1 MNEANSPATAPG
13 EDDDEINLLDLLQVV
28 VDNLRLLLLGPLAV
42 GLLALGISFVMTPIF
57 TATTRFLPPQQQQSA
72 AASLMASLGA
82 LGGVAGAA
90 AGLKNPADQFVA
102 FMKSESVANALI
114 DRFKLMD
121 RYQVDFKADARLQL
135 QAQTTIAAG
144 KDGIIELNFND
155 KDPKVAAEL
164 ANAYVTELGHLLNRL
179 AVTEAQ
185 ERRVFFDRQLLQ
197 TKDKLT
203 QAQQALQAV
212 GISGDVVKSTG
223 QAVALVA
230 QLQAQIS
237 AKEVQ
242 LGAMRGYLTPNAA
255 EFKQAQMELTALRA
269 QLNKVEQDQTTSPS
283 GPHNADYV
291 ARYRD
296 FKYYEALFDLFAKQL
311 ELAKVDEARE
321 GAVIQVVDLATPP
334 ERKAKPKKALIAVLA
349 TLASG
354 FALLLFVFVRNAMR
368 QAQTNPASRA
378 RLDALQA
385 SWRRALKR

>member
-1 MNEANSPATAPG
+1 MNESNTPLSAPAQ
-13 EDDDEINLLDLLQVV
+13 DDDEINLLDLLQVV
-28 VDNLRLLLLGPLAV
+28 VDNLRLLVLGPLAV

-57 TATTRFLPPQQQQSA
+57 TASTRFLPPQQQQSA

-90 AGLKNPADQFVA
+90 AGLKNPADQYVA

-114 DRFKLMD
+114 DRFKLLD
-121 RYQVDFKADARLQL
+121 RYEADFKQDARKTLENN
-135 QAQTTIAAG
+135 TTIAAG
-144 KDGIIELNFND
+144 KDGIIQLDFND
-155 KDPKVAAEL
+155 KDPKFAADV
-164 ANAYVTELGHLLNRL
+164 ANAYITELGHLLNRL

-197 TKDKLT
+197 TKQKLT

-242 LGAMRGYLTPNAA
+242 LGALRGYLTPNAA
-255 EFKQAQMELTALRA
+255 EFKQVQMELSALRA
-269 QLNKVEQDQTTSPS
+269 QLSKVEQDQTTSPS
-283 GPHNADYV
+283 GPQSADYV

-296 FKYYEALFDLFAKQL
+296 FKYYETLFDLFAKQL

-354 FALLLFVFVRNAMR
+354 FVLLLYVFVRNAMR
-368 QAQTNPASRA
+368 QAQGDPASKA
-378 RLDALQA
+378 RLTALHS
-385 SWRRALKR
+385 SWRRALGR